1 MNLERQVKIKD
12 KWCQLIMDLGFD
24 YDGLNTVE
32 SLKGL
37 IDELVDY
44 AHKAIICDDVSA
56 VYVGADDKK
65 SNILFEDIKE

>member
-1 MNLERQVKIKD
+1 MDLEKQIEVKD
-12 KWCQLIMDLGFD
+12 KWCQLIIDLGFD

-44 AHKAIICDDVSA
+44 AHKAIICDDVSV

-65 SNILFEDIKE
+65 SNILLEDIKE

>member
-1 MNLERQVKIKD
+1 MNLERQIEIKD
-12 KWCQLIMDLGFD
+12 KWCHLIIDLGFD

-44 AHKAIICDDVSA
+44 AHKAIICDDASVA
-56 VYVGADDKK
+56 YVGADDKK
-65 SNILFEDIKE
+65 SNILLENIKE